1 MWSFPK
7 EFDVI
12 VIGGGHAGCEAAHAA
27 ARMGARTLLLTMNL
41 DTIGKMSCNP
51 SIGGTAKGHI
61 VREIDALGGIMGKM
75 ADRTGIH
82 FRMLNR
88 SKGPAVW
95 SPRCQSDKLAYSIEM
110 KKELEKTEN
119 LFLFQATIQSFI
131 VEETVIRGVETQE
144 GIAFLGKTVVLS
156 SGTFMK
162 GKIHIGHTNFSGGRG
177 GDPPS
182 LGLSDQL
189 RSLGLSLGRLKTGTP
204 PRIHKRSLD
213 FSEMEEQPGED
224 DVAFSFDKEKKL
236 LPQTSCWITYTNEE
250 TQKIALEHLN
260 RSALY
265 SGEITGVG
273 PRYCPSFEDKVTRFK
288 DKNRH
293 QIFLEPEGLSTD
305 EIYVNGIST
314 SLPFDVQLAMIHT
327 IKGLEEAEIMRPA
340 YAIEYDYIKSGQI
353 TMALESKT
361 LPGLFFAGQINGTTG
376 YEEAAAQGLI
386 AGINAA
392 LKAHKREPFILPRS
406 EAYIGVMIEDIISKT
421 LEEPYRMFTSRAE
434 HRLLLRQ
441 DNADLRL
448 RDYGYKLGLLKE
460 DAYQPFLHKKDTIA
474 SELERL
480 KTTKRFVEDR
490 VISGQ
495 SLLSRP
501 EYTYRRAHTEFPDT
515 FPDHGEEINT
525 QIEIAL
531 KYEGYIQKQQ
541 REIEKLVHLDAIKIP
556 REFPYDSLIGLR
568 TEAKNILLKIR
579 PETLGQAS
587 RLMGVTAADI
597 SIHLIALT
605 KRT

>member
-1 MWSFPK
+1 
-7 EFDVI
+7 
-12 VIGGGHAGCEAAHAA
+12 
-27 ARMGARTLLLTMNL
+27 
-41 DTIGKMSCNP
+41 